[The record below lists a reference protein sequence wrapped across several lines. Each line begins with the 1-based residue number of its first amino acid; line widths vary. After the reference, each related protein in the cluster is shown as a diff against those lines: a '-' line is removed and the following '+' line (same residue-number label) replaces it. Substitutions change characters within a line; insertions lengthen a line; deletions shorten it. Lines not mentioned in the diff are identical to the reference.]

1 MDFFDLL
8 QNHIAAFLLMMTR
21 ISGLCIIAPFFGS
34 QNIPVR
40 LRVGLTFIMAML
52 LFPVID
58 QKFPVDELP
67 PTMLGY
73 MISVIG
79 ELFVGWLI
87 GMVAYIVI
95 VAINMAG
102 KIMDMQVGF
111 AMVNVMDPT
120 TNQQNALIG
129 SFLYNLC
136 IIIFLVVNGHHMLL
150 GALVGS
156 FESIPMGG
164 VGMSMDL
171 SRLMI
176 DFTNGIFLTGMKVA
190 LPVTFAILMIN
201 VALGVLARTMP
212 QMNIFV
218 IGIPMHLMIGVFV
231 LMMLVP
237 FYIVFLD
244 VVFDEIYANVSLAL
258 HALQ

>member
-1 MDFFDLL
+1 MDLMDLL
-8 QNHIAAFLLMMTR
+8 QNHVAVFLLMLTR
-21 ISGLCIIAPFFGS
+21 ISGLFIIAPFFGS

-40 LRVGLTFIMAML
+40 IRVGLAMAMALL

-58 QKFPVDELP
+58 QKFPIEEVP
-67 PTMLGY
+67 ATIVGY
-73 MISVIG
+73 ILAVIG

-136 IIIFLVVNGHHMLL
+136 IIIFLVVNGHHILL
-150 GALVGS
+150 SALVGC

-164 VGMSMDL
+164 VGMSLDL
-171 SRLMI
+171 SRMMI
-176 DFTNGIFLTGMKVA
+176 DFTNGIFVTGMKVA
-190 LPVTFAILMIN
+190 LPVTFAILMVN

-218 IGIPMHLMIGVFV
+218 IGIPMHLVIGMFV

-244 VVFDEIYANVSLAL
+244 VIFDAIYANVSMAL